1 MDTLEVINTFNTGY
15 KNLLCVSFHSDL
27 EIWTSE
33 GFTANNIKC
42 FTINV
47 NSITAIETKSGEYP
61 TTCKIAVTSDG
72 CVLYSDWKLGAVNKE
87 VNGQIEEIIKLRGWI
102 PGNLCV
108 TLFGDILVEMYDDDK
123 T

>member
-1 MDTLEVINTFNTGY
+1 M
-15 KNLLCVSFHSDL
+15 
-27 EIWTSE
+27 
-33 GFTANNIKC
+33 
-42 FTINV
+42 
-47 NSITAIETKSGEYP
+47 
-61 TTCKIAVTSDG
+61 TSDG

-108 TLFGDILVEMYDDDK
+108 TSFGDILVEMYDDDK